1 MRLILAS
8 LLLVMLLGAC
18 STDDTLDGPA
28 PTASPAAAL
37 PDGWRWE
44 SYRGV
49 EVGVPGDWGST
60 NGSQRIG
67 QWCVEG
73 GDRDRA
79 PAIGRPGGSTLVGCG
94 IGSTPP
100 AETLIENTGVIVAF
114 EDAVLSDG
122 LPAQIARG
130 GDREIVRM
138 RDVHVI
144 VQVPPPLRDQI
155 VATVRE
161 AEVDANECP
170 AADPVSRDVDRR
182 PDAAVDVATLRGI
195 QAVSA
200 CKYRLEPEGSDDPDS
215 PTLVSSLRVVGNE
228 AFRLVRQI
236 AKAPVGGGPDSPE
249 TCLPEV
255 SYGEEIV
262 VLRIES
268 AARVS
273 SVYVRYAG
281 CDHHGF
287 DDGVVVRTLGA
298 RASGGGP
305 RRGFQS
311 PIVNLLC

>member
-8 LLLVMLLGAC
+8 VLLVTLLGAC

-28 PTASPAAAL
+28 PTASPAVVL

-49 EVGVPGDWGST
+49 EVGVPGDWGSA
-60 NGSQRIG
+60 NGSQRMG

-79 PAIGRPGGSTLVGCG
+79 PAIGRPGGSTLVACG
-94 IGSTPP
+94 IENIPP
-100 AETLIENTGVIVAF
+100 SETLIENTGVIVAF
-114 EDAVLSDG
+114 EDAVLGDG
-122 LPAQIARG
+122 SPARIARG

-144 VQVPPPLRDQI
+144 VQVPQPLRDQI

-170 AADPVSRDVDRR
+170 ATDPVSRDLDRR

-195 QAVSA
+195 QAVSV
-200 CKYRLEPEGSDDPDS
+200 CKYRLEPDDSDDSDA
-215 PTLVSSLRVVGNE
+215 PTLVSSLRIVGND

-236 AKAPVGGGPDSPE
+236 AKAQAGGGPESPQN
-249 TCLPEV
+249 CLPELLKV
-255 SYGEEIV
+255 RPGEEAV

-273 SVYVRYAG
+273 WVPAPAGTARCTATSAGISVNG
-281 CDHHGF
+281 
-287 DDGVVVRTLGA
+287 
-298 RASGGGP
+298 S
-305 RRGFQS
+305 
-311 PIVNLLC
+311 